1 MISRSPFRFFL
12 AWCVLLAPGV
22 AGAAEDPYLVMAQAY
37 ADAMLEF
44 GRDHYGPMSS
54 PDFAAT
60 IDLRTMTMPLESNE
74 ATVKLH
80 AEYFRSDDYATSS
93 NPMYHI
99 DLYQLLFAL
108 SEITGDRKYRE
119 AGEQSI
125 RWFFDHAQSEKTG
138 LLSWGEHMGWDL
150 IKDDYTVGGIRGDG
164 KFSRSDTHEFYGPWL
179 HWESTWTVAPIP
191 ARRFAMGL
199 WEHQIADH
207 DTCEF
212 SRHAKYSAHG
222 PGKGYEFARQ
232 IGFYLDTWAAA
243 YAHDGS
249 DAYLEA
255 IRRMTRAV
263 DGWRSEG
270 SRLIPFEGKS
280 PQVAFVLHNLAFAVD
295 AGRAAERLP
304 ATEKAALEKL
314 IDSVDDAL
322 LALKQD
328 LSPEGEGFAKIVDS
342 KTGAVS
348 NQAMFEARP
357 QYSAEQINRRYWPWG
372 GLWASEYGAGSYTDA
387 RHALLCF
394 YRWRQTKKEAYKT
407 LVLKTADRYL
417 ASMPDTSK
425 LPLAPKT
432 LAPVMGLLHGAYR
445 ISGDDRYLTK
455 SAELAKLAQAELF
468 LDGKALP
475 LATQFGDQY
484 PYYAAVSYG
493 DSLMLMFFELG
504 LLREGRRS
512 DVERLDIL
520 CSIR

>member
-1 MISRSPFRFFL
+1 ML
-12 AWCVLLAPGV
+12 AGPKTILMALCALLAPLV
-22 AGAAEDPYLVMAQAY
+22 VCAAEDPYRSQAQAY

-44 GRDHYGPMSS
+44 GRDHYGPTSS
-54 PDFAAT
+54 PDFATT
-60 IDLRTMTMPLESNE
+60 IDLRTMRMPLESTE
-74 ATVKLH
+74 ATIALH
-80 AEYFRSDDYATSS
+80 GEYFRSDDYATSS

-108 SEITGDRKYRE
+108 SAITGDNQYRA

-125 RWFFDHAQSEKTG
+125 RWFFENAQSEKTG

-150 IKDDYTVGGIRGDG
+150 VRDDYTVGGVRKDG

-179 HWESTWTVAPIP
+179 HWDRTWAVAPIP
-191 ARRFAMGL
+191 ARDFATGL
-199 WEHQIADH
+199 WEHQIGDH
-207 DTCEF
+207 DTGAF
-212 SRHAKYSAHG
+212 SRHAKYSSHG

-232 IGFYLDTWAAA
+232 VGFYLDTWAAA

-249 DAYLEA
+249 DEYLEA

-295 AGRAAERLP
+295 GWRAAQRLP
-304 ATEKAALEKL
+304 EREKAALEAL
-314 IDSVDDAL
+314 IHAVDDAL

-328 LSPEGEGFAKIVDS
+328 LTLEGEGFAKIVDS

-348 NQAMFEARP
+348 NEAMFEARP
-357 QYSAEQINRRYWPWG
+357 QYSEEQINQRYWPWG

-407 LVLKTADRYL
+407 LALKTADRYL
-417 ASMPDTSK
+417 VSMPDTAK

-445 ISGDDRYLTK
+445 ISGEDKYLTK
-455 SAELAKLAQAELF
+455 SAELAELARAELF

-475 LATQFGDQY
+475 LATQFGDRY

-504 LLREGRRS
+504 LLREGRLS
-512 DVERLDIL
+512 DVERLDIG

>member
-1 MISRSPFRFFL
+1 ML
-12 AWCVLLAPGV
+12 AGLKIIPMVLCALLAPLTACA
-22 AGAAEDPYLVMAQAY
+22 AGDSYLTQAQAY
-37 ADAMLEF
+37 ADTMLDV
-44 GRDHYGPMSS
+44 GRDHYGSTSS
-54 PDFAAT
+54 PDFATT
-60 IDLRTMTMPLESNE
+60 IDLRTMRMPLESTE
-74 ATVKLH
+74 ATIELH

-108 SEITGDRKYRE
+108 SAITGNEKYRA

-125 RWFFDHAQSEKTG
+125 QWFFENAQSEKTG

-150 IKDDYTVGGIRGDG
+150 VKDDYTVGGVRGDG

-179 HWESTWTVAPIP
+179 HWDRTWAVASTP
-191 ARRFAMGL
+191 ARDFATGL
-199 WEHQIADH
+199 WEHQIGDH
-207 DTCEF
+207 DTGEF
-212 SRHAKYSAHG
+212 SRHARYSSHG

-232 IGFYLDTWAAA
+232 VGFYLDTWAAA

-249 DAYLEA
+249 DDSLEA

-263 DGWRSEG
+263 DAWRSEG

-280 PQVAFVLHNLAFAVD
+280 PQVAFVLHNLAFTVD
-295 AGRAAERLP
+295 GWRAAQRLP
-304 ATEKAALEKL
+304 EREKKTLEAL
-314 IDSVDDAL
+314 IHSVDDAI

-328 LSPEGEGFAKIVDS
+328 LTPEGEGFAKIVDS

-348 NQAMFEARP
+348 NAAMFEARP
-357 QYSAEQINRRYWPWG
+357 QYTAAQINQRYWPWG

-394 YRWRQTKKEAYKT
+394 YRWRQTKKEGYKA
-407 LVLKTADRYL
+407 LVLNTADRYL
-417 ASMPDTSK
+417 TSMPDTTK

-445 ISGDDRYLTK
+445 ISGEDKYLTK
-455 SAELAKLAQAELF
+455 SAELAELARAELF

-475 LATQFGDQY
+475 LATQFGDRY

-512 DVERLDIL
+512 DVEHLDIG